1 MTQKFNVRR
10 TSRPQI
16 YAATVTRL
24 AAMIARPIPQVKLII
39 IAVNLLSDKILRF
52 SSISALKA
60 PRGYRNTYLLL
71 LRYNVS

>member
-39 IAVNLLSDKILRF
+39 IAVNLLSDKILKF
-52 SSISALKA
+52 SSVSALKA
-60 PRGYRNTYLLL
+60 SHGYKNTSTTLE
-71 LRYNVS
+71 RF